1 MEVVLVVSGAR
12 RLELS
17 GDTFLE
23 AGSRFARRATPRCEG
38 SPRFV
43 SYAAKTEIER
53 RAAQYAFNGSSTE
66 NALVQMAFQSRID
79 PIAVR
84 LQYPLPG

>member
-1 MEVVLVVSGAR
+1 
-12 RLELS
+12 
-17 GDTFLE
+17 
-23 AGSRFARRATPRCEG
+23 
-38 SPRFV
+38 V